1 MELVDLTVTMQEFIE
16 KWLPKTNFTVRDLE
30 RQAQKAIGAIPQSE
44 LRVVIGETCL
54 HIPCWSIAVFLGLAS
69 PCRTEHDEE
78 APELGEPVETI
89 EDAAEDIPEDEDHV
103 STDPIGLDD
112 TPPEPEEKV
121 EEKRKPGRPRKA

>member
-1 MELVDLTVTMQEFIE
+1 MELVDSTVTMKEFIE
-16 KWLPKTNFTVRDLE
+16 KWLPRTGFTVRDIE
-30 RQAQKAIGAIPQSE
+30 RQAQKAIEAVPQEE
-44 LRVVIGETCL
+44 LRVVIGETCFHL
-54 HIPCWSIAVFLGLAS
+54 PCWSIAVYLGLAS
-69 PCRTEHDEE
+69 PCREAHEAEAAAPPEPEE
-78 APELGEPVETI
+78 PA